1 MKAFKYMTL
10 AALTATAAAAMAQEV
25 GHVLSSQAVIQQV
38 AVPRQVCSSQQVE
51 VAQPKS
57 GAGAAMGALAGGAV
71 GNAIGKGAGNAAA
84 TMIGLVGGAII
95 GDRIEGNPAPQS
107 QTVQNCT
114 TQNFMENRTVGYNVT
129 YEYAGKQY
137 NVQLPQDPG
146 PTIQLQV
153 SPVGAQTQSPIS
165 GAQNVTVSPPVVYQ
179 QGTTVIS
186 PAPVYYAPGY
196 YAPYYPPVMFDFGI
210 GGWGHGR
217 WR

>member
-196 YAPYYPPVMFDFGI
+196 YAPY
-210 GGWGHGR
+210 
-217 WR
+217 

>member
-137 NVQLPQDPG
+137 SVQLPQDPG